1 MKIGITGKLFLA
13 IMATCMLVLMI
24 MNWGVRLSFER
35 GFTDYIKSSN
45 EQRISLLANAL
56 ADRYR
61 TEGNWRFLVRNER
74 LVHQLLRSFEQN
86 AEGDDT
92 DQSLPP
98 QGWRVPFWV
107 FDNHNVRLAGSS
119 VAIPEQ
125 ATRKPIVLDGKTIGW
140 IVAMPSEK
148 LTRSAD
154 INFAKQQSRTSWI
167 LVALS
172 TVLASIA
179 TLLLSRSLLSRVKR
193 LVVGTHQLAAG
204 DFSARVPVTGGD
216 ELGTL
221 ANDFNQLANTLEK
234 NERMRRAF
242 IADVSHELRTPL
254 AVLQGE
260 LEALEDG
267 VRQLTTTSLHS
278 LQAEVSSLTKLVN
291 DLHQLSLSDLGA
303 LAYRKSHINLSEIL
317 GQSVAAYRSRFQAKG
332 LSIETDLPDSAAVF
346 GDPDRLSQ
354 LFNNL
359 LENSLRY
366 TDSQTDDSAGKL
378 HISGT
383 LSKNTLTLLWQDSA
397 PGVTE
402 EQLKQIFERFYRT
415 EGSRNRAS
423 GGSGLGLSIC
433 WNIVDAHGGEITA
446 AHSPL
451 GGLEI
456 KLTFPLFN
464 DAGVTSL

>member
-13 IMATCMLVLMI
+13 IMATCMLVLMT

-45 EQRISLLANAL
+45 EQRLSLLASAL

-61 TEGNWRFLVRNER
+61 TEGSWQFLQQNEK
-74 LVHQLLRSFEQN
+74 LIYQMLRAMEQN
-86 AEGDDT
+86 EGDGNAE
-92 DQSLPP
+92 QSIPP
-98 QGWRVPFWV
+98 HGWRVPFWV
-107 FDNHNVRLAGSS
+107 FDNQNVWLAGSS
-119 VAIPEQ
+119 APIPDR
-125 ATRKPIVLDGKTIGW
+125 ATRKPIVLNDSVIGW
-140 IVAMPSEK
+140 IVATPSEK

-154 INFAKQQSRTSWI
+154 INFAKQQNRTSWM

-172 TVLASIA
+172 TLLALIA

-193 LVVGTHQLAAG
+193 LVAGTHQLAAG
-204 DFSARVPVTGGD
+204 NFSARVPVSGGD

-234 NERMRRAF
+234 NEKMRRAF

-254 AVLQGE
+254 AVLRGE
-260 LEALEDG
+260 LEAMQDG
-267 VRQLTTTSLHS
+267 VRQLTTTSLNS
-278 LQAEVSSLTKLVN
+278 LQVEVSSLTKLVN
-291 DLHQLSLSDLGA
+291 DLHQLSLSDVGA
-303 LAYRKSHINLSEIL
+303 LAYRKSNVNACELLNLSA
-317 GQSVAAYRSRFQAKG
+317 AAYRGRFQAKG
-332 LSIETDLPDSAAVF
+332 LTIETDLPDDAIIF

-359 LENSLRY
+359 MENSLRY
-366 TDSQTDDSAGKL
+366 TDGENAGIAGKL
-378 HISGT
+378 SVTGS
-383 LSKNTLTLLWQDSA
+383 LNKGALVLYWQDSA
-397 PGVTE
+397 PGVTDQ
-402 EQLKQIFERFYRT
+402 QLSQIFERFYRT
-415 EGSRNRAS
+415 EVSRNRAS

-433 WNIVDAHGGEITA
+433 WNIMDAHGGEISA

-456 KLTFPLFN
+456 KLVFPLVH
-464 DAGVTSL
+464 DAGTASL